1 MWPSRRLGSA
11 SRYVVGLVALVG
23 AFLGF
28 AQARIEATAR
38 PDAAMLSD
46 KEIATLQSAVR
57 NAKKNPPAPK
67 ADRNN
72 VANVYGRDS
81 SRPSRHKKRAR

>member
-1 MWPSRRLGSA
+1 MRWLLLVVSIASFSVAYVAKSPAALGIA
-11 SRYVVGLVALVG
+11 IVVGLVALVG

-46 KEIATLQSAVR
+46 KDIATLQSAVR
-57 NAKKNPPAPK
+57 NAKKNPPAPT
-67 ADRNN
+67 
-72 VANVYGRDS
+72 G
-81 SRPSRHKKRAR
+81 

>member
-1 MWPSRRLGSA
+1 MLVLSIAAFSVCYVAKSSTAFGIA
-11 SRYVVGLVALVG
+11 IVVGLVALVG

-46 KEIATLQSAVR
+46 KDIATLQSAVR
-57 NAKKNPPAPK
+57 NAKKNPPAAPK
-67 ADRNN
+67 A
-72 VANVYGRDS
+72 
-81 SRPSRHKKRAR
+81 